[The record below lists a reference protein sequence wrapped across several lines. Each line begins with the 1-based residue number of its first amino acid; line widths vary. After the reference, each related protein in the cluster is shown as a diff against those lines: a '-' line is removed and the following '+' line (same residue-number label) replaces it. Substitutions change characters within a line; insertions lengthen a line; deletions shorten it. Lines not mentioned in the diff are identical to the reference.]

1 MTASNRLEREK
12 NFHDNR
18 YGGDDSD
25 RKSVEKYYMANIH
38 MEERYIDIVSKLCI
52 GKKLLE
58 YGCGSGNNSN
68 KWLKLGAKVTGI
80 DISEEGIKKAKKSNC
95 NSKYNA
101 DYYVMDAE
109 NTEFNKNS
117 FDIVVGSGILHHLD
131 LKKCYQELS
140 RICKDNGH
148 IVFQEPLGHNP
159 FINFFRRLT
168 PIMRTEDEH
177 PMKSKN
183 IKLLKNYFNN
193 VEIEYFTLFTLLS
206 VPFRKMYF
214 FKFICNLLRSIDKVV
229 LYVPFF
235 GKYAWF
241 SIIYASDPKNDY

>member
-193 VEIEYFTLFTLLS
+193 VEIEYKEGVYLDVPCDMDSWIVLKSITVSQLPYTERKANAFTGIT
-206 VPFRKMYF
+206 M
-214 FKFICNLLRSIDKVV
+214 
-229 LYVPFF
+229 
-235 GKYAWF
+235 
-241 SIIYASDPKNDY
+241 NDLVDGVNK